1 MNPASSPSRG
11 RGEGFVETYILAASC
26 VFPAG
31 PNMVLAH
38 CAWETG
44 LTQFHRHPVYLD
56 QSGQAVQV
64 SSFSGMP
71 FTAERWCALLEGA
84 LKDMLDHL
92 GDQAAQLCQGKPC
105 PLWLILPDH
114 SRPGV
119 PSDIDVCLAQ
129 MIANRFP
136 MLQLQGSLAAGHT
149 AAAHAIQLAH
159 ARKALPLAIAAV
171 DSWLHPDSL
180 RWLEMRDFIHNAG
193 RPYKAQSH
201 RNPYGRVP
209 GEGAAALLL
218 SGEGP
223 GWCRIAGLG
232 TAEESVLANDSR
244 PCIGQ
249 GLTLAAQQAL
259 AGLPSGQRVG
269 CIVSDLNGEMYR
281 ADQFG
286 FTTLRIAE
294 HLAEGWQQL
303 SPALVSGDLGAT
315 TALAHLAL
323 SAYALA
329 HHLDNPPHGP
339 RLVLSSADDTWRAA
353 ALLLPASSS
362 TLTTRHA

>member
-1 MNPASSPSRG
+1 MNSASALSRG
-11 RGEGFVETYILAASC
+11 RNQGFVQTHILAASC

-31 PNMVLAH
+31 PGMVLAD
-38 CAWETG
+38 CAWKSG

-56 QSGQAVQV
+56 QTGQAVQV
-64 SSFSGMP
+64 SGFSGMQ

-84 LKDMLDHL
+84 LQDMLDHT
-92 GDQAAQLCQGKPC
+92 DERAAHLWQGRPC
-105 PLWLILPDH
+105 PLWLILPDR

-119 PSDIDVCLAQ
+119 PSEIDLSLAL
-129 MIANRFP
+129 MIAGRFP
-136 MLQLQGSLAAGHT
+136 MFQLQGSLAAGH
-149 AAAHAIQLAH
+149 AAAAQAIQLAH

-180 RWLEMRDFIHNAG
+180 RWLEMQGLIHNAG
-193 RPYKAQSH
+193 RPYKAQAH

-218 SGEGP
+218 SGNGP

-232 TAEESVLANDSR
+232 IAEESVLANDSR

-249 GLTLAAQQAL
+249 GLTKAAQQAL
-259 AGLPSGQRVG
+259 TDLPSGQHVQ

-286 FTTLRIAE
+286 FTALRIAE
-294 HLAEGWQQL
+294 YLAEGWQQL
-303 SPALVSGDLGAT
+303 SPALVSGDLGAA

-329 HHLDNPPHGP
+329 HHPDDPRHGP
-339 RLVLSSADDTWRAA
+339 RLLLSSADDAWRAA

-362 TLTTRHA
+362 TPTTRYA